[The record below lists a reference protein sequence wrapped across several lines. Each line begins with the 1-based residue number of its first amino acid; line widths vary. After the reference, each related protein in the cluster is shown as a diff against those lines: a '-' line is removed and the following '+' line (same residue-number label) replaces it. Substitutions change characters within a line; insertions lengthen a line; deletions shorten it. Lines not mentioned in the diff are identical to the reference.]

1 LQALK
6 TIHSEIKLTTRF
18 KADGFKLYEI
28 VRICAKNRKYCI
40 IADRVRIKGMEIA
53 LSRDR
58 KLIFSVLL
66 L

>member
-1 LQALK
+1 MVLSFMKLLGSVQK
-6 TIHSEIKLTTRF
+6 IEI
-18 KADGFKLYEI
+18 
-28 VRICAKNRKYCI
+28 YCI
-40 IADRVRIKGMEIA
+40 IAGRVTIKGMEIA